1 MEDFQL
7 VKTHSMIEERTVMY
21 EWKIDQ
27 FFSMMQ
33 FSIHTKNY
41 STIQSPDF
49 STNNK
54 PGDSTWYL
62 QTNLHNNSCLSYQEM
77 FSITLTYYGGPQN
90 LRAKYSI
97 CIIDSEKNKQCEQKG
112 NYTFDKSVGYAIQ
125 PSVQLS
131 ELFKNTDKLVP
142 GDTLTVSLELTEFIV
157 RSNTIPP
164 ITKLRLIKSKE
175 IVEDLVALFHSKEG
189 SDAVLVVGD
198 KKIPA
203 HKTLLMNRSN
213 VFRKMLTCHQ
223 KNNKNDEVNI
233 PDMNSDLC
241 EKLLE
246 FIYTNNVTNVDEVAG
261 RLYEVADKYQLPA
274 LKKLCE
280 ESFRKNVNVENAVQ
294 YLVLLNR
301 HNANED
307 FLNYIADFIAINSK
321 IITETEE
328 YKALL
333 NTNPALLL
341 TVTTKICNLRKNRKI
356 NILENQYCN
365 IKWMFLILLLS
376 VLILNFGLNLNL
388 STFFSSLLSF

>member
-1 MEDFQL
+1 MEDFRI
-7 VKTHSMIEERTVMY
+7 VKTNSIIEERKGIY
-21 EWKIDQ
+21 EWKITQ
-27 FFSMMQ
+27 FFSMMR
-33 FSIHTKNY
+33 FSTNKKYN
-41 STIQSPDF
+41 STIRSPDF

-54 PGDSTWYL
+54 HGDSSWCL
-62 QTNLHNNSCLSYQEM
+62 QMNLSKNNDSYEQW
-77 FSITLTYYGGPQN
+77 FSITLIYHGGPQN

-97 CIIDSEKNKQCEQKG
+97 CIIDSEKNKQCEQEGSDIFEK
-112 NYTFDKSVGYAIQ
+112 NVGYNIL
-125 PSVQLS
+125 PSVKVG
-131 ELFKNTDKLVP
+131 ELFKDTNKLVP
-142 GDTLTVSLELTEFIV
+142 SDTLTVSFELTEFIV
-157 RSNTIPP
+157 RFHTIPP

-175 IVEDLVALFHSKEG
+175 IVDDLAALFHSK
-189 SDAVLVVGD
+189 DDNDVVLVVGD

-203 HKTLLMNRSN
+203 HKTLLMNQSN
-213 VFRKMLTCHQ
+213 VFREMLCHQ
-223 KNNKNDEVNI
+223 KNNKNEVKI
-233 PDMNSDLC
+233 LDMNSDLC